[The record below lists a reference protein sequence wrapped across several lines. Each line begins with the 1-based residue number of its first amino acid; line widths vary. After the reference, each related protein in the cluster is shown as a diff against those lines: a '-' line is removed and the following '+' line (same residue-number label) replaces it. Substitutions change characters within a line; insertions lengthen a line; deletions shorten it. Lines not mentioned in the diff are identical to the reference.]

1 MITIPFKR
9 GDTFTLSC
17 TYKVDGVPTQLPA
30 GIRAQLR
37 TASDRLISELT
48 LGIVDAA
55 AGTYTL
61 TDTATD
67 SALWPTATIFGD
79 IQYTDS
85 QGNVSSTDTFQIPVA
100 KDITHD

>member
-9 GDTFTLSC
+9 GGTFTLSC
-17 TYKVDGVPTQLPA
+17 TYKVNGVATQLPA

-37 TASDRLISELT
+37 TSSDRLVSELAM
-48 LGIVDAA
+48 GIVDAS

-67 SALWPTATIFGD
+67 SLAWPLATIYGD
-79 IQYTDS
+79 IQYTDAS
-85 QGNVSSTDTFQIPVA
+85 GNVSSTETFEIPVG
-100 KDITHD
+100 KSITHD